1 LVWGPQ
7 ENDPQRFDFKAGQTY
22 LLLLVERYDPANNS
36 VVRNTSW
43 VSADPADVKGLVA
56 DRKLSYVTPTEEA
69 MAKLREEGAKEF
81 QKQSKKAPDTA
92 APPLPAT
99 FETVWYRPGKRGFS
113 FKAYEASGTL
123 TVGKELIEFKS
134 TKKTLAIPVKD
145 IQSVSYDKVTSA
157 ANFADPNLW
166 GIVRFGATGEVG
178 AFRDGHFLGSGA
190 GDSEKIY
197 LTIRSVVQIP
207 QTSSSAPPPQASP
220 ASQPPSTATGFFS
233 TTTAQDCPSLT

>member
-1 LVWGPQ
+1 
-7 ENDPQRFDFKAGQTY
+7 
-22 LLLLVERYDPANNS
+22 
-36 VVRNTSW
+36 
-43 VSADPADVKGLVA
+43 VA

-81 QKQSKKAPDTA
+81 QKQSKQAPDPA
-92 APPLPAT
+92 AASLPTT

-123 TVGKELIEFKS
+123 TLGKELIEFKS